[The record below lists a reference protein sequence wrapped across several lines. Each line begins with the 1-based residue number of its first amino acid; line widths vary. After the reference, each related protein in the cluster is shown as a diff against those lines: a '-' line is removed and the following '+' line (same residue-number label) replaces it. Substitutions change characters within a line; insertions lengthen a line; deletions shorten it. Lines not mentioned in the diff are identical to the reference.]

1 MVGTKGSAVVA
12 RNFNGWPLPIDIQGK
27 LGVHPASKFKAGPS
41 DRRYAHGSL
50 DRIVPERLQQFAD
63 FPFSGLPPRSPPA
76 GLGPWRSRQDPA
88 RGQLAQPTEAP
99 QIVLL
104 GTSTGGSTF
113 CS

>member
-50 DRIVPERLQQFAD
+50 DRIVPERLRGS
-63 FPFSGLPPRSPPA
+63 PISLFSGLAFPISANPV
-76 GLGPWRSRQDPA
+76 
-88 RGQLAQPTEAP
+88 
-99 QIVLL
+99 QIWTH
-104 GTSTGGSTF
+104 GKGSGNII
-113 CS
+113 